1 MHENNID
8 IYSLDNIYNT
18 SYKINNLKFLFI
30 VEIINLK
37 ILRKNFFLYIYI
49 KNYICKYLILLF
61 NIIRIMIN
69 YK

>member
-30 VEIINLK
+30 VEITNFK
-37 ILRKNFFLYIYI
+37 ILRKNFFLYRYQ
-49 KNYICKYLILLF
+49 ILY
-61 NIIRIMIN
+61 M
-69 YK
+69 

>member
-8 IYSLDNIYNT
+8 IYNLDNIYNT

-37 ILRKNFFLYIYI
+37 IFEKISSYTYI
-49 KNYICKYLILLF
+49 KYYICKYLMLLF
-61 NIIRIMIN
+61 YIIRIMIN